1 MKKNI
6 PSENI
11 WNEAKS
17 KRRIL
22 ISEKVKD
29 GIDALEDDSVR
40 KNRGLNINTIFS
52 TSYLLYPIINDN
64 GFKKFE
70 YLSQRQKIKES
81 LF

>member
-70 YLSQRQKIKES
+70 YLS
-81 LF
+81 